1 MKPEIKTYSIQAVYG
16 GCTKCDGE
24 LINQDGS
31 FCLSPTHDETIFCQD
46 CTTEHEFPIDLY
58 EVKGPNHPAF

>member
-24 LINQDGS
+24 LINQNGS
-31 FCLSPTHDETIFCQD
+31 FLLSKYDETIFCQD
-46 CTTEHEFPIDLY
+46 CNTEHEFPIDLY